1 MKNPLRNGVVTLF
14 AVGFMAVAMP
24 AQAQLSVTVTDNP
37 TTLANEILGS
47 GITILNEVYQGAM
60 GSAGIFTGGVS
71 AGIGMENGILLTTGK
86 AVDAIGPNESDNT
99 SFDNPNLTDAD
110 LDSIASSSTNDEA
123 ILEFDFT
130 SDGGDLFFEY
140 VFASEE
146 YNEFTNSSFNDV
158 FGFFLDGVNI
168 ALIPGTTTPVSIN
181 TVNGGNPFGTNASNP
196 DLFNNNDLS
205 DGGPFFNLEYDGF
218 TDVFTASAIGLAPG
232 THHIKL
238 AIADVNDSIYDSGVF
253 IKASSFSDTPPP
265 DDDMPM
271 DPPPTNVVPEPA
283 TMLLFGGGLLGA
295 ALRKRKQA

>member
-1 MKNPLRNGVVTLF
+1 MRTQLRKGIAGMFVLGLMLATT
-14 AVGFMAVAMP
+14 P
-24 AQAQLSVTVTDNP
+24 ASAQLSVTVTDNP

-60 GSAGIFTGGVS
+60 GASGIFSGGIS
-71 AGIGMENGILLTTGK
+71 AGIGMESGILLTTGD
-86 AVDAIGPNESDNT
+86 AVDAIGPNDSDAT
-99 SFDNPNLTDAD
+99 SVVNGDLVDAD
-110 LDSIASSSTNDEA
+110 IDSIATAETFDEA

-130 SDGGDLFFEY
+130 STGGDLFFEY

-146 YNEFTNSSFNDV
+146 YNEFTNTSFNDV

-168 ALIPGTTTPVSIN
+168 ALIPGTSTPVSIN
-181 TVNGGNPFGTNASNP
+181 TVNGGNPFGTAASNP
-196 DLFNNNDLS
+196 DLFNNNDLG

-238 AIADVNDSIYDSGVF
+238 AIADVSDPVWDSGVF
-253 IKASSFSDTPPP
+253 IKSGSFSDTPPV
-265 DDDMPM
+265 D

-283 TMLLFGGGLLGA
+283 TMVLFGSGLLGA